1 MLGDGRAF
9 SDFASIWARPMRRR
23 AALSNS
29 RLAAGLASRMVR
41 RAQLLKGSTALAGAA
56 IAALALPAAPARA
69 QTFTF
74 IGGSGS
80 LWGASGSWDV
90 GAVPDSATAQ
100 VFLPDPTLNTSL
112 DLGGGTFTVNRLTF
126 APTGNRYGILNGTLV
141 FDGANATIDVQ
152 PSGAYH
158 TFTTLLGPAGVVA
171 MTDLTINTAVGGLL
185 AFEGATISGPGALIK
200 TGAGS
205 MLLGGANSYSGGT
218 VVEAGTLTLI
228 EADTLGTGPLTV
240 NGGSLNLAGFDQS
253 VAGLSGAGGIIDLGS
268 ATLTTTSAGSASYAG
283 VVTGTGALVKGG
295 AGTLTLTGTNSYT
308 GGTAINAG
316 TLALSGAGRLAA
328 SGAVTIASGA
338 AFRIDASSVD
348 QTIGSLS
355 GSGSVA
361 LGANTLTFGNA
372 TNQTFAGSIGGTGGV
387 VKQGSGRQTLTGSNT
402 YTGGTTINAGTL
414 ALSGAGSL
422 AASGSLDLANGGTG
436 FDISASAA
444 NQTIG
449 SLSGFGNVV
458 LGVNTLTFGNVT
470 NQTFAGS
477 IGGTGGIVKQGT
489 GRQTLAGTNTY
500 LGGTT
505 ITAGTLAL
513 IGAGRLAASGDLNLA
528 GAGAEFDIGAA
539 DGSRTIG
546 GLSGVTGST
555 IWLGA
560 NTLTFGDATNQIF
573 AGSIGGS
580 GGITKQGTGRQ
591 TLTGINTYLG
601 GTTINDGTLALSGAG
616 SLAAGGSLSL
626 SGAGFDISGASGNR
640 TIGALSGSAGSTIT
654 LGANTLTFGNATN
667 QVFAGSIGG
676 TGGIVKQGTGRQTL
690 SGTSSYGGTTTVSAG
705 ELRVDG
711 ALTGPGTVTVS
722 AGAILSGTGSIAG
735 AVTVDG
741 TLSAGHSPG
750 TLTVGALT
758 LNSGATSV
766 FELNTPGVVGGSN
779 PVTGNDLVE
788 VTGNLRLGGALDAR
802 VAAAGY
808 YRLFNYGGSL
818 TGSFDSQSV
827 TSTQG
832 GFTIASAQVETAVAG
847 QVNLAVLGAGQ
858 TMQFWDGS
866 NTSTNGTVDGGAG
879 TWSNFGSNWTD
890 SAGSANGGWGGSV
903 GIFAGSA
910 GGAVSVSGT
919 VSFDTL
925 QFSTNGYVL
934 SGGTLAIAPASGT
947 AGTFNVDNGVVAS
960 IASTI
965 ANGSGTAIV
974 KVGGGTLIL
983 SGSNSYTGG
992 TTIAGGVLQVSA
1004 DANLGAPS
1012 GGLSLDGGTLRTTA
1026 SFSSAR
1032 NAVITAA
1039 GGIVQTDAD
1048 LSWSGVASGSG
1059 ALTKT
1064 GSGTL
1069 ILTGT
1074 NTYAGGTTI
1083 AAGVLQI
1090 GDGGTS
1096 GSITGAV
1103 VNNRTLAFNRS
1114 DDIAFA
1120 GAISGTG
1127 DLQKR
1132 GAGSLTLTGAN
1143 SYSGGTLIAQG
1154 TLIGTASS
1162 FGTGQ
1167 IMNTGALVIDQAT
1180 EASFANAING
1190 SGSFTKRGLG
1200 NLTLTGTSGMVG
1212 STTVEAGKLSVNGSL
1227 GASAVTV
1234 LSGATL
1240 GGSGTVGG
1248 IVANAGATIAPGN
1261 SIGTLTVSGNVSF
1274 ASGSVYQVEVNAA
1287 GQGDRIAASGSAAI
1301 WGGTVEV
1308 LAANG
1313 NYAASTSYT
1322 ILTAS
1327 GGVSGRFADV
1337 TSNLAFL
1344 TPSLSYGGTDVVLT
1358 MTRNQTLFL
1367 GAAVSRNQGFSA
1379 VATEAL
1385 GFGNPVYDTIVS
1397 ATSAEARAG
1406 FDLLSGEAH
1415 AQAVRVMIEESRLV
1429 RDTILGHLRGP
1440 LLTQAGQ
1447 QVAAAFTADLP
1458 GRESAITMPAPV
1470 PQPRYAL
1477 WGEAFGGT
1485 GNTDADGNAAG
1496 QSRRTGGA
1504 LLGVDLMLFEAPGS
1518 SLKLGVAG
1526 GYSQSRFDLDARL
1539 SSGKLESGHAALY
1552 AGARFGNLRLDAGAA
1567 YSWSENDIRRQVQI
1581 RGFGDLLRLQHPGS
1595 VTQGFAELG
1604 YGFAF
1609 SGFALE
1615 PFAQLAL
1622 IRVSTDAGIEQ
1633 GGAAALRVLSSE
1645 QTLGFTTLGVRAE
1658 AQLGSAPLF
1667 ARAMLGWRHG
1677 FGELTPQ
1684 ARAAFATGTTPATVF
1699 AAPIDREA
1707 LVAEAGLAWRIS
1719 SSTAL
1724 GLTYSAAIGERSRDH
1739 ALKGRVEMRF

>member
-1 MLGDGRAF
+1 M
-9 SDFASIWARPMRRR
+9 ARC
-23 AALSNS
+23 
-29 RLAAGLASRMVR
+29 
-41 RAQLLKGSTALAGAA
+41 AQLLKGSTALAGAA

-80 LWGASGSWDV
+80 LWGAPGSWDI

-100 VFLPDPTLNTSL
+100 VLLPDPTLNTSL

-126 APTGNRYGILNGTLV
+126 APTGNRYGILNGTLI

-158 TFTTLLGPAGVVA
+158 TFTTLLGPVSVVA
-171 MTDLTINTAVGGLL
+171 MTDLTINTAVGGLV

-200 TGAGS
+200 TGGGS
-205 MLLGGANSYSGGT
+205 MLLGGANSYGGGT

-240 NGGSLNLAGFDQS
+240 NGGSLDLNGFSQS
-253 VAGLSGAGGIIDLGS
+253 VAGLSGTGGIIDLGS
-268 ATLTTTSAGSASYAG
+268 AMLTTTSAGSASYGG
-283 VVTGTGALVKGG
+283 VVTGTGTLVKDG
-295 AGTLTLTGTNSYT
+295 AGTLTLTGTNTYT
-308 GGTAINAG
+308 GGTVINAG
-316 TLALSGAGRLAA
+316 TLALSGTGRLAA
-328 SGAVTIASGA
+328 SGAVSIASGA
-338 AFRIDASSVD
+338 GFRIDASSVNE
-348 QTIGSLS
+348 TIGSLS

-361 LGANTLTFGNA
+361 LGANTLTFGNV
-372 TNQTFAGSIGGTGGV
+372 TNQIFAGSIGGTGGI

-422 AASGSLDLANGGTG
+422 AASGSLDLANAGTG

-449 SLSGFGNVV
+449 SLSGFGSVT
-458 LGVNTLTFGNVT
+458 LGANTLTFGNVT
-470 NQTFAGS
+470 NRTFAGW
-477 IGGTGGIVKQGT
+477 IGGTGGIVKQGS
-489 GRQTLAGTNTY
+489 GRQTLTGINTY

-505 ITAGTLAL
+505 ITAGTLGL
-513 IGAGRLAASGDLNLA
+513 LGAGSLAASGDLNLA

-546 GLSGVTGST
+546 GLLGVTGST

-560 NTLTFGDATNQIF
+560 NTLTFGDATNQTF

-616 SLAAGGSLSL
+616 SLAASGSLSL
-626 SGAGFDISGASGNR
+626 SGTGAGFDISGASGSR
-640 TIGALSGSAGSTIT
+640 TVGALSGGAGSTIT
-654 LGANTLTFGNATN
+654 LGANTLTFGSATN

-690 SGTSSYGGTTTVSAG
+690 SGISTYSGITTVSAG

-711 ALTGPGTVTVS
+711 ALTGPGAVTVS
-722 AGAILSGTGSIAG
+722 AGATLSGTGSIAG

-750 TLTVGALT
+750 TLTVGSLT
-758 LNSGATSV
+758 LNSGSTSV

-788 VTGNLRLGGALDAR
+788 VTGNLTLGGALDAR
-802 VAAAGY
+802 AAAAGY
-808 YRLFNYGGSL
+808 YRLFDYGGTL
-818 TGSFDSQSV
+818 TGSFDTQSV
-827 TSTQG
+827 TSSRG
-832 GFTIASAQVETAVAG
+832 GFTIAGAQVDTAVAG

-858 TMQFWDGS
+858 TMQFWDGA
-866 NTSTNGTVDGGAG
+866 NTSANGTVNGGAG
-879 TWSNFGSNWTD
+879 TWSGFGTNWTD
-890 SAGSANGGWGGSV
+890 SAGGANGGWGGSV
-903 GIFAGSA
+903 GIFAGAA
-910 GGAVSVSGT
+910 GGAVSVSGM

-934 SGGTLAIAPASGT
+934 SGGTLAIAPASGG
-947 AGTFNVDNGVVAS
+947 AGTFNVDNGITAS

-965 ANGSGTAIV
+965 DDGSGTAIT

-983 SGSNSYTGG
+983 SGNNSYTGG
-992 TTIAGGVLQVSA
+992 TAIDGGTLQVSA
-1004 DANLGAPS
+1004 DANLGAIS
-1012 GGLSLDGGTLRTTA
+1012 GGLTFDGGTLRTTA

-1032 NAVITAA
+1032 NVILNAA
-1039 GGIVQTDAD
+1039 GGIFQTDAD
-1048 LSWSGVASGSG
+1048 LSWSGVISGSG

-1083 AAGVLQI
+1083 IDGVLQI

-1103 VNNRTLAFNRS
+1103 VNNSTLAFNRS
-1114 DDIAFA
+1114 NDIAFA
-1120 GAISGTG
+1120 DAISGTG
-1127 DLQKR
+1127 NVQKR
-1132 GAGSLTLTGAN
+1132 GSGSLTLTGAN

-1154 TLIGTASS
+1154 TLIGSASS

-1167 IMNTGALVIDQAT
+1167 ITNNGALVIDQPT
-1180 EASFANAING
+1180 DASFANAING
-1190 SGSFTKRGLG
+1190 SGSFTKRGAG
-1200 NLTLTGTSGMVG
+1200 NLVLTGASALIG
-1212 STTVEAGKLSVNGSL
+1212 STTVEAGKLSVNASL
-1227 GASAVTV
+1227 AASTVRV
-1234 LSGATL
+1234 LSGAVL

-1248 IVANAGATIAPGN
+1248 IVANAGATVSPGN

-1274 ASGSVYQVEVNAA
+1274 AAGSTYQVEVNAA
-1287 GQGDRIAASGSAAI
+1287 GQSDRIAASGSATLN
-1301 WGGTVEV
+1301 GGAVQV
-1308 LAANG
+1308 LAENG
-1313 NYAASTSYT
+1313 NYAASTNYT

-1327 GGVSGRFADV
+1327 GGVSGTFSTV

-1344 TPSLSYGGTDVVLT
+1344 TPSLNYDSQNVTLT
-1358 MTRNQTLFL
+1358 MTRNDTGFGPGGGDTGG
-1367 GAAVSRNQGFSA
+1367 GAGTDDDGAGNYVATSRNQGFIA
-1379 VATEAL
+1379 NAAERL
-1385 GFGNPVYDTIVS
+1385 GAGNPVYDALLS
-1397 ATSAEARAG
+1397 ATAAEARAG

-1415 AQAVRVMIEESRLV
+1415 AQAVSVMIDESRLV
-1429 RDTILGHLRGP
+1429 REAILNRLRGP
-1440 LLTQAGQ
+1440 VLSQPGQ
-1447 QVAAAFTADLP
+1447 QVAASFSADPP
-1458 GRESAITMPAPV
+1458 GRKGAVLMAAPV
-1470 PQPRYAL
+1470 PQPRFAL
-1477 WGEAFGGT
+1477 WGEAFGSA
-1485 GNTDADGNAAG
+1485 GNSNADGNAAG
-1496 QSRRTGGA
+1496 LSRRSGGA
-1504 LLGVDLMLFEAPGS
+1504 LLGADLTLYDEPGS
-1518 SLKLGVAG
+1518 SLKIGVAG
-1526 GYSQSRFDLDARL
+1526 GYSQSRFDLDSRL
-1539 SSGKLESGHAALY
+1539 STGRLESGHAALY

-1567 YSWSENDIRRQVQI
+1567 YSWSESDIRRQVAI
-1581 RGFGDLLRLQHPGS
+1581 RGFGDLLRLQRPGS

-1609 SGFALE
+1609 SGVALE

-1622 IRVSTDAGIEQ
+1622 IKVSTEAGTER

-1645 QTLGFTTLGVRAE
+1645 QTLGFTTLGLRAE
-1658 AQLGSAPLF
+1658 AQIGAMPLF

-1684 ARAAFATGTTPATVF
+1684 ARTVFVAGTTPATVF

-1707 LVAEAGLAWRIS
+1707 LVAEAGLDWRLTQA
-1719 SSTAL
+1719 TAL